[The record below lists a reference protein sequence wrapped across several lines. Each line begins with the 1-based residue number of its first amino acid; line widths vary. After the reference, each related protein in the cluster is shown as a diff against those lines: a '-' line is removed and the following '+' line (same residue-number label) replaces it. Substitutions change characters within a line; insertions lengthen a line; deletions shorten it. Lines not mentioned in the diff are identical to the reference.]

1 MQKITLLNKLEIP
14 DISLLNNSNGEKQP
28 AAGFGEMLTKAID
41 KVDQLNHEADQ
52 AVKNLATGQ
61 DKDIHN
67 TMIAVQKAEI
77 SFRLMMQVRNKI
89 VTAYQEV
96 MKMQV

>member
-1 MQKITLLNKLEIP
+1 MQKITLLNKLEVP
-14 DISLLNNSNGEKQP
+14 DIAPLNNGSGEKQD
-28 AAGFGEMLTKAID
+28 ATDFGEMLTKAID
-41 KVDQLNHEADQ
+41 KVDQLNQEADQ
-52 AVKNLATGQ
+52 AVRNLATGQ

-67 TMIAVQKAEI
+67 TMIALEKAEI

-96 MKMQV
+96 MRMQV

>member
-1 MQKITLLNKLEIP
+1 MQKITFLNKLELP
-14 DISLLNNSNGEKQP
+14 DIAPLNNGNEEKQD
-28 AAGFGEMLTKAID
+28 AAGFGEVLTKAID
-41 KVDQLNHEADQ
+41 KVDQLNQEADQ
-52 AVKNLATGQ
+52 AVRNLATGQ

-67 TMIAVQKAEI
+67 TMIALEKAEV

-96 MKMQV
+96 MRMQV